1 MTVCVKVPAA
11 SLYKLCGCCLVS
23 RLCLTVCN
31 LIEYG
36 QPGSSVPGILQA
48 RILEWVAISFSK
60 ACMHANSLQSC
71 PTLCDSIDCSPPGSS
86 VCGILQARILE
97 WVAIPFSK
105 GSSQPG
111 IEPRSPALQADS
123 SPSKPPGKPPK
134 SQREFQIGQTFAHV

>member
-48 RILEWVAISFSK
+48 RILRRVAISSF
-60 ACMHANSLQSC
+60 
-71 PTLCDSIDCSPPGSS
+71 
-86 VCGILQARILE
+86 R
-97 WVAIPFSK
+97 
-105 GSSQPG
+105 GSSQ
-111 IEPRSPALQADS
+111 
-123 SPSKPPGKPPK
+123 SKNQTHI
-134 SQREFQIGQTFAHV
+134 SCIGRWVL